1 MRKIL
6 RRLTSPVDIAE
17 TFAPCGVLYKYVKL
31 YGYDVRTSCF
41 VNFNLRRSC
50 KLGLRRMCFHYEFI
64 VETCLSVVKHGVYS
78 KRLIQSKISPVFG
91 LTSHLNFQ

>member
-41 VNFNLRRSC
+41 VNL
-50 KLGLRRMCFHYEFI
+50 
-64 VETCLSVVKHGVYS
+64 TCAGPASWACAGCVATTNSSWKHVC
-78 KRLIQSKISPVFG
+78 QW
-91 LTSHLNFQ
+91 